1 MHLDQFTSYL
11 KDTDKSPRTIDGYTR
26 DLQTFITWYKG
37 STGQPPS
44 AATVTPLDVRE
55 YRQYLSVTK
64 RLKPAGVNRKLAA
77 LRAYFNWAR
86 QAKLISTSPVAG
98 IKGVKQVARAPR
110 WLDRR
115 QVYALLNAA
124 TAAIQVAEAR
134 GLSAGAATAKRNAA
148 ILSLLLNAG
157 LRVSELCALHLDDVT
172 LNDRSG
178 LVVVRSGKGG
188 KYREVP
194 LNKDARQKLRDWLA
208 VRQSDSENLFFGRRN
223 DVLQPRGVQRVVSEL
238 ATAARLDVDMVT
250 PHALR
255 HTFGKN
261 LVDAGVPL
269 DRVAMLMGHSN
280 LNTTAIYTRPSGA
293 DLAAAVDRIA
303 WAD

>member
-1 MHLDQFTSYL
+1 MHIDRFITYL
-11 KDTDKSPRTIDGYTR
+11 EDTDKSPRTINGYNR
-26 DLQTFITWYKG
+26 DLQTFIAWYEG

-44 AATVTPLDVRE
+44 AATVTPLDIRE

-64 RLKPAGVNRKLAA
+64 RLKPASVNRKLSA

-86 QAKLISTSPVAG
+86 QAKLVSTSPVAG
-98 IKGVKQVARAPR
+98 VKDVKQVARAPR
-110 WLDRR
+110 WLNRK

-134 GLSAGAATAKRNAA
+134 GLSASAATAKRNAA

-157 LRVSELCALHLDDVT
+157 LRVSELCALRLDDVT
-172 LNDRSG
+172 INDRSG

-194 LNKDARQKLRDWLA
+194 LNKDVRQKLRDWLA
-208 VRQSDSENLFFGRRN
+208 VRQSDGEYLFFGRRG
-223 DVLQPRGVQRVVSEL
+223 DVLKPRGVQRVISDL
-238 ATAARLDVDMVT
+238 AAAARLDIGTVT

-261 LVDAGVPL
+261 LVDAGTPL

>member
-1 MHLDQFTSYL
+1 MHLDQFTAYL
-11 KDTDKSPRTIDGYTR
+11 KDSDKSPRTVDGYTR
-26 DLQTFITWYKG
+26 DLKTFITWYKG
-37 STGQPPS
+37 STGQMPS
-44 AATVTPLDVRE
+44 PATVTPLDVRE

-64 RLKPAGVNRKLAA
+64 RLKPAGVNRKLAT

-86 QAKLISTSPVAG
+86 QANLISTSPING

-110 WLDRR
+110 WLNRK

-134 GLSAGAATAKRNAA
+134 GLTTSAATAKRNAA

-157 LRVSELCALHLDDVT
+157 LRVSELCALRLEDIT
-172 LNDRSG
+172 LNERSG

-208 VRQSDSENLFFGRRN
+208 VRQSDSENLFFGRRS
-223 DVLQPRGVQRVVSEL
+223 DVLKPRGVQRVISEL
-238 ATAARLDVDMVT
+238 AAAARLDTDVVT

-261 LVDAGVPL
+261 LVDAGEPL
-269 DRVAMLMGHSN
+269 DRVALLMGHSN